1 MNTRRPEEL
10 FQIYKKVTQ
19 KSAIKKLRAIYIRRV
34 NKRNLYE
41 ANITRFVLKYW
52 KCFNI
57 LKQQG
62 HLFELKNSVQVR

>member
-1 MNTRRPEEL
+1 MNTRGPEEL
-10 FQIYKKVTQ
+10 FQIYKKVLQ
-19 KSAIKKLRAIYIRRV
+19 KSAIKKLRAILRV
-34 NKRNLYE
+34 KKLNLYG

-52 KCFNI
+52 KYFNI